1 MNVNCSSSLV
11 HFSYFWN
18 AVRTWKNEHFE
29 YHGQCD
35 LMLAKDPDFA
45 DGLGIEIEIRTK
57 LVRFWSYIKS
67 AAIRIG
73 DDILEV
79 QGSDDPEVGVAKYWM
94 NLEYQGPVKTLG
106 GFPVNLSMRSEK
118 KRKFVIDLHSKFP
131 GERIEISS
139 YREFVKVD
147 FINSSEASFGN
158 AVGMLGDFKT
168 GKTLGRDGNEV
179 NNFYKLGAE
188 WQVQPN
194 ENMLFKKA
202 EDPQFPKACV
212 VPEDP
217 QGDRHRRLDEQ
228 SITGD
233 QAEAAC
239 SRLRNPLDRKDCVY
253 DILAT
258 QDLDMVGAF

>member
-1 MNVNCSSSLV
+1 
-11 HFSYFWN
+11 
-18 AVRTWKNEHFE
+18 
-29 YHGQCD
+29 
-35 LMLAKDPDFA
+35 MLAKDDTFA
-45 DGLGIEIEIRTK
+45 NGLGIEVEIRTK

-79 QGSDDPEVGVAKYWM
+79 QGSADPEVGATEYWM

-106 GFPVNLSMRSEK
+106 GFPVIASARSQK
-118 KRKFVIDLHSKFP
+118 KRSFVIDLTSKFP
-131 GERIEISS
+131 GEKIEIST

-158 AVGMLGDFKT
+158 AVGMLGDLKT
-168 GKTLGRDGNEV
+168 GKLLGRDGTQV
-179 NNFYKLGAE
+179 DDFYELGAQ
-188 WQVQPN
+188 WQVRPD
-194 ENMLFKKA
+194 ENMLFHRV

-217 QGDRHRRLDEQ
+217 QGERRRRLDEQ
-228 SITGD
+228 SVSVE

-239 SRLRNPLDRKDCVY
+239 AGLKNLLDRKDCVY

-258 QDLDMVGAF
+258 QDIDMVGAF